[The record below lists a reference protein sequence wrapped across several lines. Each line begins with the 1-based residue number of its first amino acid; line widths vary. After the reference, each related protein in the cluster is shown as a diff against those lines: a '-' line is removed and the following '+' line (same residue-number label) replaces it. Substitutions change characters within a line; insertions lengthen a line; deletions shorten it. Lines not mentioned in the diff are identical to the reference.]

1 MRTGKPPPKTKLDPE
16 VFVIGGGLAEGG
28 GLLFERLKHS
38 YQKYAYL
45 PCKDTKIIKAGL
57 GNDAGIWGAAKLI
70 LDKGE

>member
-1 MRTGKPPPKTKLDPE
+1 M
-16 VFVIGGGLAEGG
+16 
-28 GLLFERLKHS
+28 FERLRHS